1 MPEPQL
7 PGGYNII
14 KDVALD
20 VWHVQVDGAL
30 LHLTADLPWSFT
42 SERQA
47 VTFCY
52 WHDKITHLVINALE
66 NDEAHHKQWYLWRL
80 ADMFNLDAT
89 EIYAEEGIA
98 P

>member
-1 MPEPQL
+1 MPEPL
-7 PGGYNII
+7 PKGYSLT
-14 KDVALD
+14 KDAVLD
-20 VWHVQVDGAL
+20 VWYVLVEGRFLIQYD
-30 LHLTADLPWSFT
+30 DKPWTFT
-42 SERQA
+42 SEARA
-47 VTFCY
+47 ITFCHWY
-52 WHDKITHLVINALE
+52 DTIKDLVINALE